1 MGEAFTFTCSRC
13 SYAAEACG
21 GTDSGLEV
29 TLTTATCSTCAEIV
43 DVVVGRRGAPEIDD
57 HDGRCPCCHGDALVA
72 WGPRVFRPE
81 LTAEELVSTDERISS
96 TTHPKISQLTRRGV
110 DPDWL
115 DEQIALLERMVAEGD
130 TLELVAKL
138 GGMMREPKR
147 LADSGV
153 HQALGSTP
161 AAAAPAAPTAP
172 LPPADP
178 GLAVPQPEDTGSHAT
193 LS

>member
-1 MGEAFTFTCSRC
+1 MAMMR
-13 SYAAEACG
+13 A
-21 GTDSGLEV
+21 
-29 TLTTATCSTCAEIV
+29 
-43 DVVVGRRGAPEIDD
+43 
-57 HDGRCPCCHGDALVA
+57 
-72 WGPRVFRPE
+72 
-81 LTAEELVSTDERISS
+81 
-96 TTHPKISQLTRRGV
+96 
-110 DPDWL
+110 
-115 DEQIALLERMVAEGD
+115 
-130 TLELVAKL
+130 ELVAKL

-161 AAAAPAAPTAP
+161 AAAAPAAP